1 MASNVLCQY
10 PGTAIASLV
19 NSQLMACWD
28 WLIWPNI
35 SLWRAQ
41 EWRAA
46 PSVLQPLNTL
56 LAKQDKEVEAQ
67 MCRQI
72 SQQLLSVSN
81 TALLGCPLM
90 ATLPQPFHKLG
101 NGLSVQTAVASAI
114 LTHTYVPP
122 PPPSPV
128 YSHVHWGC
136 WWGLRAAATRRQLLV
151 D

>member
-10 PGTAIASLV
+10 PGTAFASLV

-28 WLIWPNI
+28 WPIWPNI

-90 ATLPQPFHKLG
+90 ATLATAIPQAGEWLERANCSGFSHPYTHIRTSSSSTSCIFTCPLG
-101 NGLSVQTAVASAI
+101 MLVGSACCC
-114 LTHTYVPP
+114 H
-122 PPPSPV
+122 
-128 YSHVHWGC
+128 
-136 WWGLRAAATRRQLLV
+136 
-151 D
+151 